1 MLLAHQRSWK
11 TILTLRK
18 YFIEFHE
25 TTSMLNIS
33 NNKLPEE
40 TINYP
45 FSSLKKTETANAKL
59 FFRVWTW
66 TFIVFGI
73 SFLFLPW
80 TQNIQSEGK
89 TIPLNP
95 SDRPQTIDATI
106 SGRIEQWYVK
116 EGDRVNKGDTILFLS
131 EVKSDYFD
139 PNLVSRS
146 KARVVNKEGSIQEY
160 LSKIQALNDFQRAI
174 ESEVLL
180 KQQTIKNKIYQIV
193 LKINADSIDLNRDK
207 LDLQIA
213 KIQFDRTVSLNE
225 KGIKSVAEIEEK
237 KFKIQELVAKLN
249 SAENKLNISR
259 NEKINLQV
267 DEKAILNDFIQKT
280 SKINADIA
288 AARASIMD
296 TESYLDKLRS
306 EASNYEIRN
315 GFYYIT
321 APQDCFITRILKP
334 GLGEIVKENESV
346 LTILPAS
353 FPLAVAL
360 YIRPMDLPLIEK
372 NQEVRFVFDG
382 WPAIVFSGWPGNSF
396 GTFEGK
402 IAAIDNDISDNGLY
416 RIIVAADEKRKKWPK
431 ELRPGSGAQGIAL
444 LGDVPLWYEIW
455 RKLNGF
461 PPDFYGSGIEGE
473 KIEKIKGKAPLKAI
487 K

>member
-1 MLLAHQRSWK
+1 
-11 TILTLRK
+11 
-18 YFIEFHE
+18 
-25 TTSMLNIS
+25 MLNIS
-33 NNKLPEE
+33 KNKLSIEAL
-40 TINYP
+40 NYNSTA
-45 FSSLKKTETANAKL
+45 FKKTETSNAKL
-59 FFRVWTW
+59 YFRTW
-66 TFIVFGI
+66 MWVFIVF
-73 SFLFLPW
+73 SMAFLFLPW
-80 TQNIQSEGK
+80 TQNIQADGK

-95 SDRPQTIDATI
+95 ADRPQTIDATI
-106 SGRIEQWYVK
+106 PGRIEQWYVK
-116 EGDRVNKGDTILFLS
+116 EGDRVKKGDTILFLS

-174 ESEVLL
+174 EGEVLL
-180 KQQTIKNKIYQIV
+180 KQQTIKNKIYQV
-193 LKINADSIDLNRDK
+193 MQKIDADSIDLNRVK

-213 KIQFDRTVSLNE
+213 RIQLDRTISLNE
-225 KGIKSVAEIEEK
+225 RGIKSTAEIEDK
-237 KFKIQELVAKLN
+237 KFKIQELNAKLN
-249 SAENKLNISR
+249 ASENKLNITR
-259 NEKINLQV
+259 NEKLNLQIE
-267 DEKAILNDFIQKT
+267 EKTILNDFIQKS

-288 AARASIMD
+288 TSKGAIMD

-306 EASNYEIRN
+306 EATNYEIRN

-321 APQDCFITRILKP
+321 APQDCFITKILKP
-334 GLGEIVKENESV
+334 GLGEIVEENEAV
-346 LTILPAS
+346 LTILPAN

-360 YIRPMDLPLIEK
+360 YIRPMDLPLIK
-372 NQEVRFVFDG
+372 RNQEVRFIFDG

-402 IAAIDNDISDNGLY
+402 IAAIDNNISENGLY
-416 RIIVAADEKRKKWPK
+416 RVIVAADEIRKKWPK

-461 PPDFYGSGIEGE
+461 PPDFYGSGTDGE
-473 KIEKIKGKAPLKAI
+473 KEDKMKSKAPIKSLK
-487 K
+487 